1 MGADNDT
8 KDVRAEP
15 AHYIRFTAVG
25 LFLTPERFL
34 LWLSPLVLRPPAG
47 DSRKFG
53 NRDSSTLLIQTV
65 EDRELL
71 RGHGRHS
78 SRPPDKSK
86 HDRDKGGSSHRANS
100 PFLHVQDELLAKVP
114 GAESDAARR
123 VHEENLLLQQE
134 LKEKCDL
141 LSKLEEELDHRDDA
155 ATLEVL
161 ERTATPMSL
170 NHRPQQREELRV
182 TQEALSSLRQ
192 CFRLDDPYQHTLD
205 TIEQSLCTL
214 LERVTCMEKMAAA
227 ASACP
232 STGSLSAASARRL
245 NFDSTGDPRRLPITT
260 LEDFPGYRIDPPA
273 SLGHCSQPPSTKVI
287 YYTERLSDIR
297 LRDFKVVFDRPGQYR
312 YHFKTLDPEFGMVK
326 EEVLHDDDHVPGWD
340 GKIVAWIEEDI

>member
-1 MGADNDT
+1 MFF
-8 KDVRAEP
+8 K
-15 AHYIRFTAVG
+15 
-25 LFLTPERFL
+25 
-34 LWLSPLVLRPPAG
+34 
-47 DSRKFG
+47 
-53 NRDSSTLLIQTV
+53 
-65 EDRELL
+65 LL

-86 HDRDKGGSSHRANS
+86 SDRDKGGGSHRTNGTAKVATESTEVQCDASSNPESS
-100 PFLHVQDELLAKVP
+100 PFLHVQDELLSKVP
-114 GAESDAARR
+114 GAESDATRR

-155 ATLEVL
+155 TALEAL
-161 ERTATPMSL
+161 DRTTTPLSL

-227 ASACP
+227 VTACP

-260 LEDFPGYRIDPPA
+260 LSRLPHRPSSIPRPLLSTSEHQGDLLHREV
-273 SLGHCSQPPSTKVI
+273 GHSVPVGHTQKAQRHSTS
-287 YYTERLSDIR
+287 RLQSS
-297 LRDFKVVFDRPGQYR
+297 V
-312 YHFKTLDPEFGMVK
+312 
-326 EEVLHDDDHVPGWD
+326 
-340 GKIVAWIEEDI
+340 

>member
-1 MGADNDT
+1 MFF
-8 KDVRAEP
+8 K
-15 AHYIRFTAVG
+15 
-25 LFLTPERFL
+25 
-34 LWLSPLVLRPPAG
+34 
-47 DSRKFG
+47 
-53 NRDSSTLLIQTV
+53 
-65 EDRELL
+65 LL

-86 HDRDKGGSSHRANS
+86 SDRDKSGSNHRANGTTKVATESTEVQCDASSNPESS
-100 PFLHVQDELLAKVP
+100 PFLRVQDELLSKVP

-155 ATLEVL
+155 TTALEVL
-161 ERTATPMSL
+161 ERTATPLSL

-227 ASACP
+227 SSACP

-273 SLGHCSQPPSTKVI
+273 SLGHCSQPQSTKVI
-287 YYTERLSDIR
+287 YYTERSVTPFLSAIPKRLSDIR

>member
-1 MGADNDT
+1 MFF
-8 KDVRAEP
+8 K
-15 AHYIRFTAVG
+15 
-25 LFLTPERFL
+25 
-34 LWLSPLVLRPPAG
+34 
-47 DSRKFG
+47 
-53 NRDSSTLLIQTV
+53 
-65 EDRELL
+65 LL

-86 HDRDKGGSSHRANS
+86 SDRDKSSGSHRANGTAKVAMESTEVQCDASSNPESS
-100 PFLHVQDELLAKVP
+100 PFLHVQDELLSKVP
-114 GAESDAARR
+114 GAESEAARR

-155 ATLEVL
+155 TTALEVL
-161 ERTATPMSL
+161 ERTATPLSL

-227 ASACP
+227 SSACP

-245 NFDSTGDPRRLPITT
+245 NFDSTGDPRGGYQSQH
-260 LEDFPGYRIDPPA
+260 FPGYRIDPPT
-273 SLGHCSQPPSTKVI
+273 SLGHSSQPPSTKVI
-287 YYTERLSDIR
+287 YYTERSVTPFLSAIPKRLSDIR

-326 EEVLHDDDHVPGWD
+326 EEVLHDDDPVPGWD

>member
-1 MGADNDT
+1 MFF
-8 KDVRAEP
+8 K
-15 AHYIRFTAVG
+15 
-25 LFLTPERFL
+25 
-34 LWLSPLVLRPPAG
+34 
-47 DSRKFG
+47 
-53 NRDSSTLLIQTV
+53 
-65 EDRELL
+65 LL

-86 HDRDKGGSSHRANS
+86 SERDKGGGGHRANGNVKVATES
-100 PFLHVQDELLAKVP
+100 TEVQCDATSNPESSLYLQDEVLSKVP
-114 GAESDAARR
+114 GAECETTRR

-155 ATLEVL
+155 TALEPL
-161 ERTATPMSL
+161 DRTTPLPL

-227 ASACP
+227 AGCS
-232 STGSLSAASARRL
+232 STGSLRDGAARRL

-260 LEDFPGYRIDPPA
+260 LEEYPGYRIESPA

-287 YYTERLSDIR
+287 YYTERSVTPFLSSIPKRLSDIR

-312 YHFKTLDPEFGMVK
+312 FHFKTLDPEFGMVK
-326 EEVLHDDDHVPGWD
+326 EEVLHDDDPVPGWD